1 MSSETTPQPRDINF
15 GKYLLF
21 HMQQEEFGIEILK
34 VREIIS
40 APKVVPIPKTPPHY
54 KGVMNLRGQ
63 MIPVV
68 DLRVLLGLPERAI
81 DRTTCTIVVEAL
93 VPDGELPLNTEGTVE
108 QSAAISE
115 TDHSSMNQSSVSG
128 AGAPMTKHPMRH
140 PMKKHREPTRIG
152 ITVDSV
158 SEVIQIG
165 SSDVQK
171 LNSMSD
177 THWSSYLIGVA
188 KKADRI
194 ISLINLD
201 EILV

>member
-1 MSSETTPQPRDINF
+1 MTHQSREVSL

-40 APKVVPIPKTPPHY
+40 APKVVPIPKTPSHY

-68 DLRVLLGLPERAI
+68 DLRLLLGLPEREV

-93 VPDGELPLNTEGTVE
+93 VPDGELPLCTEGNAD
-108 QSAAISE
+108 QK
-115 TDHSSMNQSSVSG
+115 SSSLDTNNSPTNQSSGSESSS
-128 AGAPMTKHPMRH
+128 RR
-140 PMKKHREPTRIG
+140 KKSREAMRIG

-158 SEVIQIG
+158 SEVLQIE
-165 SSDVQK
+165 SKDVQK

-177 THWSSYLIGVA
+177 DHWSSYLIGVA